1 MEGKWELAIDTP
13 IGRLFLTFSAQE
25 NDGELTG
32 TLIGNNNNVEVSDG
46 KFDDGE
52 ATFSAYLNAP
62 TGGSTNAAFRLNV
75 DDSGKA
81 YGTVATSFGAFGVEA
96 TKQ

>member
-1 MEGKWELAIDTP
+1 MDGVWELAIDTP
-13 IGRLFLTFSAQE
+13 IGRLILTFNAQE
-25 NDGELTG
+25 EGGVLTG
-32 TLIGNNNNVEVSDG
+32 SLIGNNNNAEINDG

-52 ATFSAYLNAP
+52 ATFSAFLNAP

-75 DDSGKA
+75 GDDGKA

-96 TKQ
+96 TKK